1 LTLAICYNTK
11 AFIKKRRQ
19 PRLALGQENEKMKT
33 LIKGLIAM
41 FLTINAAGAE
51 RIGTEQEYLQ
61 KEIERWS
68 EAIKE
73 TNQDDGIY
81 IAVEQYYK
89 YRADAYQKLG
99 DYENALKDYTRAL
112 KLRSNFPEAHHAR
125 AACLSLAWYCQK
137 GS

>member
-1 LTLAICYNTK
+1 
-11 AFIKKRRQ
+11 
-19 PRLALGQENEKMKT
+19 MKT
-33 LIKGLIAM
+33 LMKGLVAM
-41 FLTINAAGAE
+41 FLTINTAGAE
-51 RIGTEQEYLQ
+51 RIGTGQEYLQ

-112 KLRSNFPEAHHAR
+112 K
-125 AACLSLAWYCQK
+125 
-137 GS
+137 